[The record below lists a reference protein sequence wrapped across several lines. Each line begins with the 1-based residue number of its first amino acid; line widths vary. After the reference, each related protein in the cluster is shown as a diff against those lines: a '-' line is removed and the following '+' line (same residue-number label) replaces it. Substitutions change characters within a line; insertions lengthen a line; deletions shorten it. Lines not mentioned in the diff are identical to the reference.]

1 MALTNAGSGY
11 TSFPSFIVSPAPV
24 LGTPSSA
31 QIQVNGLIL
40 PENQAVQEWGGV
52 YNTPVGQIPF
62 TSSDAAE
69 FFDGEFSGST
79 ILVTDGE
86 LNTECDPFKIAST
99 SSVQYTYQSQNLDG
113 SSRVS
118 FAFNPNG
125 QSTGTTSVG
134 QPQAG
139 VAFTQFPLQDSN
151 NSLQGFTNPGTMRI
165 YYESTRVAPYQ
176 YEGISGFSA
185 HVKDTFGPEMVRVAK
200 TDQLGNDLTDYW
212 PSVNE
217 IIIPTYAV
225 SASTQTGAI
234 DGDSSIV
241 EFNTAGLGGNR
252 LELAVTSVRE
262 NSDSYTLLV
271 NQISG
276 KYFELI
282 TGTNAGL
289 VPIITNPFPVLITN
303 QNSGSAVI
311 QPFVPRTFE
320 YSDCN
325 AIINNAVTERDST
338 VFYDL
343 EYDTPYQRTNL
354 QLKSSVTES
363 TIGVFPTNYQVVI
376 TASQQSGSA
385 TFANVQD
392 FNWNA
397 RRSTFPRNHI
407 CSKCWRSNSS

>member
-1 MALTNAGSGY
+1 MTLTNAGSGY

-79 ILVTDGE
+79 VLVTDGE

-99 SSVQYTYQSQNLDG
+99 SSVQYTYQSQHLVAATAAQ
-113 SSRVS
+113 SY
-118 FAFNPNG
+118 AFNPNG
-125 QSTGTTSVG
+125 QTQAATTAG

-139 VAFTQFPLQDSN
+139 VTATQLSLGQSN
-151 NSLQGFTNPGTMRI
+151 TAALFTNPGTMRI
-165 YYESTRVAPYQ
+165 WYEATRTSPFV
-176 YEGISGFSA
+176 YEGFSSFTD
-185 HVKDTFGPEMVRVAK
+185 HVKDTFKPAMVRVAK
-200 TDQLGNDLTDYW
+200 KDQLGNDLTDYW

-225 SASTQTGAI
+225 SASTKTGAI
-234 DGDSSIV
+234 DGSTGV
-241 EFNTAGLGGNR
+241 VAFNTAGLGGNR

-262 NSDSYTLLV
+262 NTDSYTLLV

-282 TGTNAGL
+282 SGTNAGL
-289 VPIITNPFPVLITN
+289 FPPTTNPFPILITN
-303 QNSGSAVI
+303 QNSGSAI
-311 QPFVPRTFE
+311 IEPFVP
-320 YSDCN
+320 S
-325 AIINNAVTERDST
+325 IIRV
-338 VFYDL
+338 
-343 EYDTPYQRTNL
+343 
-354 QLKSSVTES
+354 
-363 TIGVFPTNYQVVI
+363 
-376 TASQQSGSA
+376 
-385 TFANVQD
+385 
-392 FNWNA
+392 
-397 RRSTFPRNHI
+397 
-407 CSKCWRSNSS
+407 